1 MYIKSKWGSVV
12 FIVVGV
18 IIALSNGYLFLV
30 DHTPV
35 RGLAFLFG
43 IGWTGIGIGNL
54 RSLQS
59 GDP

>member
-1 MYIKSKWGSVV
+1 MYIKSKIGSVI

-18 IIALSNGYLFLV
+18 IIALSNGYMFLI
-30 DHTPV
+30 DQTPL

-54 RSLQS
+54 RSLQN
-59 GDP
+59 GNP